1 MPAVGEGEGFEPGE
15 ALGTGLGEG
24 VVLFIAADWSLLGVE
39 SRIMRVLKLG
49 NGLLQVPVV
58 KNSRSNV
65 VVVAGPTGINRGI
78 NRGQLRREHRGPNFK
93 ADQTRP

>member
-24 VVLFIAADWSLLGVE
+24 VVLFIANWPSLGVK
-39 SRIMRVLKLG
+39 SSIVRVVEVGNILLHVPLK
-49 NGLLQVPVV
+49 NPRSDVV
-58 KNSRSNV
+58 FVTGR
-65 VVVAGPTGINRGI
+65 AGINRGI
-78 NRGQLRREHRGPNFK
+78 NRGQLRREHQGPNFK